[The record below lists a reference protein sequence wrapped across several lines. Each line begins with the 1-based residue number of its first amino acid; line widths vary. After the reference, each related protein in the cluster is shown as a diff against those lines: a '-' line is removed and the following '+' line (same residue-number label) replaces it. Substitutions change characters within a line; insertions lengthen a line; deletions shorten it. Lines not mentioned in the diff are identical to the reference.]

1 MADLSDPVGAT
12 NYTEW
17 GNPEWFTRWNE
28 LSTTQD
34 EARQRELINEML
46 EIFYNDPPWLLLYFQ
61 PDFYGVS
68 TAVNWDPR
76 RDEKIFFFD
85 APMAG
90 IRENCELRIANNPQF
105 AICNLHSLD
114 KYNQNRNQWV
124 DT

>member
-1 MADLSDPVGAT
+1 MPALRQHEVGPLYFVGTGGSIWSAIYDMADLSDPVGAT

-61 PDFYGVS
+61 PDFCGVS
-68 TAVNWDPR
+68 TAVNWDRITTKRSSSSAR
-76 RDEKIFFFD
+76 RWRNK
-85 APMAG
+85 
-90 IRENCELRIANNPQF
+90 RIAN
-105 AICNLHSLD
+105 CGL
-114 KYNQNRNQWV
+114 R
-124 DT
+124 